1 MLKTDQCKIM
11 CRERRLE
18 KERCKRKILFIYCVV
33 CLCVCLSV
41 EVSILGFRTST
52 DRRTGP
58 LCIFQMA
65 LPKVNIKV
73 FLFFFWPFFGGLPKD
88 NIRVFF
94 IYYYCFFLPLLAGCL
109 GLTPGFYYYYYFFPP
124 LTDDPTQ
131 AIAFKKIKNMT
142 NLIKQCKGT
151 S

>member
-1 MLKTDQCKIM
+1 
-11 CRERRLE
+11 
-18 KERCKRKILFIYCVV
+18 
-33 CLCVCLSV
+33 
-41 EVSILGFRTST
+41 
-52 DRRTGP
+52 
-58 LCIFQMA
+58 
-65 LPKVNIKV
+65 
-73 FLFFFWPFFGGLPKD
+73 
-88 NIRVFF
+88 
-94 IYYYCFFLPLLAGCL
+94 LAGCL